1 MRLCLPP
8 PSPAHLHH
16 VHILLLKVFRWFH
29 ICLPLTI
36 FIWQWPASP
45 RPPTSAPGCRGW
57 GGHICWWRGGQ
68 KVRGTDT
75 RHCWPRVNTGHRD
88 RELRCGMVPLHS
100 LQTPGCSCWYRN
112 MSGYTV
118 LILVLFLRWCYNLFV
133 WMDWN
138 WYRLFIYLF
147 LQFVCGGVVVSSTYY
162 SLQLQFTW
170 NANQSRSLFQMWFS

>member
-1 MRLCLPP
+1 MWLCLPP
-8 PSPAHLHH
+8 PSSSAPCAHFAFESISLVSYLPPPNNIYLAVTSLASASNKCPRLPRLGWAHLLVEGRTKSAGSWHKT
-16 VHILLLKVFRWFH
+16 LLAAGKHW
-29 ICLPLTI
+29 T
-36 FIWQWPASP
+36 P
-45 RPPTSAPGCRGW
+45 RPC
-57 GGHICWWRGGQ
+57 
-68 KVRGTDT
+68 V
-75 RHCWPRVNTGHRD
+75 
-88 RELRCGMVPLHS
+88 MVS